1 MSKIRSPQD
10 KKRADLERDRRSAF
24 SENDKSS
31 RKNIPR
37 NKQMSHQAEYRA
49 VNSALD
55 ARSMADENSAIDAE
69 QKARA
74 FAIEKKRK
82 GFRKLP
88 DAPLKDVLEYQRT
101 GLWPRPRFR

>member
-31 RKNIPR
+31 RKNVPR
-37 NKQMSHQAEYRA
+37 NKQMSHQAEHRA

-74 FAIEKKRK
+74 FAIEKKERAS
-82 GFRKLP
+82 GNFPTLP
-88 DAPLKDVLEYQRT
+88 
-101 GLWPRPRFR
+101 